1 MTENADDHALF
12 ATFTVV
18 GGENAHPEDVEAA
31 GRQLAEDLR
40 EIGLRVEHPVG
51 GPAPAGTRVGAE
63 EMVIALVASLYG
75 YKTGKMAVE
84 DVKKLKA
91 AVPAVVRV
99 LREFLRRHKDVSVD
113 GTTPDGRQLSVR
125 NVSDETVMALF
136 GGEPAKPR
144 ERDADDRA

>member
-1 MTENADDHALF
+1 MTENADHPLV

-31 GRQLAEDLR
+31 GRQLTDDLR

-51 GPAPAGTRVGAE
+51 EPAPAGTRVGAE
-63 EMVIALVASLYG
+63 EMVIALFASLYG

-91 AVPAVVRV
+91 VAPAVVRV
-99 LREFLRRHKDVSVD
+99 ILEFFRRHKDVTVE
-113 GTTPDGRQLSVR
+113 GTTPDGRPLSLR
-125 NVSDETVMALF
+125 NVSEETVVALF
-136 GGEPAKPR
+136 GAEPDKPR
-144 ERDADDRA
+144 ERDDHDRA